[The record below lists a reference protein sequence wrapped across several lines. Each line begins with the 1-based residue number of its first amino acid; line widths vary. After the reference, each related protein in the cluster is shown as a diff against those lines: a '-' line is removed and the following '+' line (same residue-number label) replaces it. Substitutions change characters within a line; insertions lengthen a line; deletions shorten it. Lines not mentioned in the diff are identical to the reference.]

1 MRRFAYALFVL
12 LLVALAASACG
23 GSAAPGQ
30 PGQNTPIPATSTP
43 APRVGTPV
51 PPSPTPV
58 PIGQPTGKKVL
69 ANGVWTCPT
78 NTAGAKYVGSLE
90 EKEYHTLD
98 CSSAEKIAVQDRVCF
113 VDELVALK
121 FGFVAAKDCSAP

>member
-1 MRRFAYALFVL
+1 MRRFASALLVL

-23 GSAAPGQ
+23 GSAAPSQ

-43 APRVGTPV
+43 APKAGTPI

-58 PIGQPTGKKVL
+58 PIGRPTGKKVL

-78 NTAGAKYVGSLE
+78 NTNGAKYVGSLD
-90 EKEYHTLD
+90 EKEYHKLD
-98 CSSAEKIAVQDRVCF
+98 CSSAEKIAVQSRVCF
-113 VDELVALK
+113 VDDLVALK
-121 FGFVAAKDCSAP
+121 FGFVAAKDCAP

>member
-1 MRRFAYALFVL
+1 MRRFASALFVL

-30 PGQNTPIPATSTP
+30 SGQNTPVPATSTP
-43 APRVGTPV
+43 APRAGTPI

-58 PIGQPTGKKVL
+58 PIGLPTGKKVL

-78 NTAGAKYVGSLE
+78 NTNGAMYVGSLE
-90 EKEYHTLD
+90 EKEFHKLD
-98 CSSAEKIAVQDRVCF
+98 CSSAEKIAVQSRVCF
-113 VDELVALK
+113 VDDLVALK
-121 FGFVAAKDCSAP
+121 FGFVAAKDCAP